1 MKQYKLFF
9 FLVLAVLNVTAS
21 CSKDNLNTGGKLNGY
36 WYLSSYQRILTSAGG
51 AVLQSFDMAFTESD
65 SPRYMN
71 VSGARFVPYFD
82 HGWSGWEHLNFTPGY
97 LFTFSLNAEADNSH
111 FTTDINDSIISLN
124 GQTSYSASE
133 DINGD
138 GIINGYDAM
147 SPDDF
152 GDLMTGLDGM
162 REQKYNPSI
171 WIKESDM
178 PLSATFVLVYAKTEK
193 SYFESW
199 YKGDY

>member
-1 MKQYKLFF
+1 MAKACYKVVRFYETIQIFF

-65 SPRYMN
+65 
-71 VSGARFVPYFD
+71 
-82 HGWSGWEHLNFTPGY
+82 
-97 LFTFSLNAEADNSH
+97 
-111 FTTDINDSIISLN
+111 
-124 GQTSYSASE
+124 
-133 DINGD
+133 
-138 GIINGYDAM
+138 
-147 SPDDF
+147 
-152 GDLMTGLDGM
+152 
-162 REQKYNPSI
+162 
-171 WIKESDM
+171 M

-193 SYFESW
+193 TYFESW